1 MEKAAVDLYN
11 LRKSFM
17 DGDVLICFN
26 GPFSHSIIEEIGIA
40 VKRYLE
46 TEAVSRSAVSDVF
59 AVFVELAQN
68 VQSYT
73 TRLKE
78 RKDEAGLDAGT
89 LAIGR
94 HGDGYAVSAGNMMD
108 LGDVSGLA
116 AQLETLRS
124 MDKPGL
130 KALYKERLHAPRLS
144 DNGAGLGLID
154 VARRATQPLSWSFRE
169 IDDRY
174 RFFSLSVII

>member
-1 MEKAAVDLYN
+1 ME
-11 LRKSFM
+11 
-17 DGDVLICFN
+17 GEVLICFN

-40 VKRYLE
+40 VKRYLLEE
-46 TEAVSRSAVSDVF
+46 TASRSAVSDVF

-73 TRLKE
+73 AKLKE

-94 HGDGYAVSAGNMMD
+94 RGDNYAVSAGNMMD
-108 LGDVSGLA
+108 QADVAGLSA
-116 AQLETLRS
+116 RLEALKN
-124 MDKPGL
+124 MDKPML
-130 KALYKERLHAPRLS
+130 KALYKERLHGPRLP
-144 DNGAGLGLID
+144 DGGAGLGLID
-154 VARRATQPLSWSFRE
+154 VARRASQPLSWSFRE

-174 RFFSLSVII
+174 RFFSLSVTV

>member
-1 MEKAAVDLYN
+1 MQTQALDLYG
-11 LRKSFM
+11 LRKSFI
-17 DGDVLICFN
+17 DGEVLICFN

-40 VKRYLE
+40 VRRYLE
-46 TEAVSRSAVSDVF
+46 TETTSRSAVSDVF

-73 TRLKE
+73 GRLKE
-78 RKDEAGLDAGT
+78 RKDEPGLDAGT

-94 HGDGYAVSAGNMMD
+94 RGDGYAVSAGNMMNQA
-108 LGDVSGLA
+108 DVAGLS

-124 MDKPGL
+124 MDKPAL
-130 KALYKERLHAPRLS
+130 KALYKEKLRRPRLP
-144 DNGAGLGLID
+144 DGGAGLGLID
-154 VARRATQPLSWSFRE
+154 VARRANQPLSWSFRE

-174 RFFSLSVII
+174 RFFSLSVIV